1 MKQSTLHLV
10 SSVLVTIALLLWGGC
25 SKDEAEPAN
34 PEGADSTSD
43 DANSKPK
50 GEKQSTN
57 SDDASSKS
65 KYKEELAKI
74 KSLGEPTTWADLNT
88 WYKAVP
94 AANNSALAYLETR
107 KSIPPWGPVDNAY
120 TIAQNRWKRSKNYNP
135 STLRI
140 HPSLLPSVRAKLI
153 ARNAQIN
160 QLLNFYSTSP
170 ANQPA
175 RFPVDWNNGWNTLL
189 PHLAPLKKD
198 ANLLIMRSRIFADAG
213 NAGEAI
219 RSILAVHRLAHLLEG
234 EPSMI
239 SVLVQQA
246 LCYIADEQ
254 IERLLN
260 QFALNDAQLL
270 ALHRSIASFNV
281 PTQYANAFIGE
292 RCSVIATDE
301 TVRNG
306 SSAEIQ
312 KIGGGGEVLEKA
324 MVQHLKNRSVAGR
337 DLDMT
342 FYLEF
347 QNSMIKLFKSGY
359 PQLPASHE
367 KYNENVKT
375 LARIS
380 EIKELIS
387 GKPNPKYIL
396 SSMML
401 PAWFTLTEK
410 KSRIWRWSLQQQL
423 AGTAIAI
430 ERYRLA
436 HRTLPQSLNQLV
448 PQFLSSLPVDPCN
461 EGKSLRYVA
470 GANDQF
476 MLSSIEGDNQKPKH
490 PHPAP
495 DIYTFGVNPAL
506 RGR

>member
-1 MKQSTLHLV
+1 MKVLIPILIGLLV
-10 SSVLVTIALLLWGGC
+10 VGC
-25 SKDEAEPAN
+25 GKKESPKPRVKPSAKQEPKPQVDEKKPSN
-34 PEGADSTSD
+34 SEGE
-43 DANSKPK
+43 NSMP
-50 GEKQSTN
+50 
-57 SDDASSKS
+57 DDASSKS
-65 KYKEELAKI
+65 KYKEELTKI

-107 KSIPPWGPVDNAY
+107 KSIPPSGPVDSAY
-120 TIAQNRWKRSKNYNP
+120 IRAQSVWKRSKNYNP

-175 RFPVDWNNGWNTLL
+175 RFTVDWNNGWSTLL
-189 PHLAPLKKD
+189 PHLAWLKRD

-234 EPSMI
+234 EPIMI
-239 SVLVQQA
+239 SVLVQSA
-246 LCYIADEQ
+246 LYHIADEQ

-281 PTQYANAFIGE
+281 PAQYANAFIGE

-312 KIGGGGEVLEKA
+312 KIGGGGEVLEKVL
-324 MVQHLKNRSVAGR
+324 VQHLKNRPVAGR

-347 QNSMIKLFKSGY
+347 QNSMIKLFKSDY

-380 EIKELIS
+380 ETKELIS

-436 HRTLPQSLNQLV
+436 NRTLPQSLNQLI
-448 PQFLSSLPVDPCN
+448 PQYLSSLPVDPYS
-461 EGKSLRYVA
+461 EGKTLRYAA
-470 GANDQF
+470 GANGSF
-476 MLSSIEGDNQKPKH
+476 MLSSIESDNQKPKH